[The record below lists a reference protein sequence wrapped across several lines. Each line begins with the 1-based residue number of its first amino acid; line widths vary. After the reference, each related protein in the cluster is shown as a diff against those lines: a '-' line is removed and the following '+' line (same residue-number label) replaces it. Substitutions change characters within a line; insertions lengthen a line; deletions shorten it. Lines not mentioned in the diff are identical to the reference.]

1 MKDEGEA
8 HLAPTEETARSAGGG
23 APGPP
28 GSRALR
34 RLAAVA
40 AGKAEAD
47 LVLTGGSL
55 VNVFTEELQEGWG
68 VAVAD
73 GRVAFVG
80 PDQDVAARAGEATE
94 RVDLAGD
101 LVAPGLVEGHTH
113 LTRVSP
119 SEMMD
124 RQVACG
130 VTTSIVESQELSYI
144 LGPRG
149 ARVFLDEAEQL
160 AGRLLYTVSGLMS
173 NDPVLDAQHRAE
185 DWISLLDHPRAA
197 GVGEIYWADLLRGH
211 QRTEALVDA
220 ALDRGL
226 AVEGHGAG
234 ARLAVI
240 DALAASGVGSDHEG
254 ISGEDVLMR
263 LRVGLVA
270 FARHGATRQDLPAI
284 APLLHDHRVDV
295 SRVGLVCDGV
305 EPDALERGDS
315 LNSVVEQ
322 AIELGVPLARAVR
335 MASRTVADHFGLGR
349 WLGGLGPAML
359 ADLVVLPRDG
369 GFRPRLV
376 LVAGR
381 RPAPSRPSSYP
392 TWMLETVRLPGLR
405 PELLSRPPL
414 GRWRAIEFRGPLV
427 TQEVESDGQSDL
439 ICTVV
444 DRTGGTRG
452 FRGLLRG
459 FGLQGG
465 AAAISSGW
473 ECPGILVVGDG
484 PEDMA
489 VAAGRLEELQ
499 GGVVVTSGR
508 RVLAEFRAPVAG
520 LYSTEPTGAVISQ
533 LAGVNHS
540 MRELGC
546 VMPNPVL
553 SLEVL
558 TTAAI
563 PFFRI
568 WAGGY
573 RRLKDGALVGLEWD
587 SP

>member
-1 MKDEGEA
+1 
-8 HLAPTEETARSAGGG
+8 
-23 APGPP
+23 
-28 GSRALR
+28 
-34 RLAAVA
+34 VA
-40 AGKAEAD
+40 AGRAEAD

-55 VNVFTEELQEGWG
+55 VNVFTEEVQEGWG

-80 PDQDVAARAGEATE
+80 PDSEVAARAGDATE
-94 RVDLAGD
+94 RVELAGD

-113 LTRVSP
+113 LTRVRP
-119 SEMMD
+119 SDMMD

-130 VTTSIVESQELSYI
+130 VTTTIVECQELSFI
-144 LGPRG
+144 VGPRG
-149 ARVFLDEAEQL
+149 ARVFLDEAEHL

-173 NDPVLDAQHRAE
+173 NDPEQDAQIRVE
-185 DWISLLDHPRAA
+185 DWIPLLDHPRCA
-197 GVGEIYWADLLRGH
+197 GGGEIYWADLLRGH
-211 QRTEALVDA
+211 PRTEALVSA
-220 ALDRGL
+220 ALDRGM

-234 ARLAVI
+234 ARLPAI

-254 ISGEDVLMR
+254 IDADDVLVR
-263 LRVGLVA
+263 LRAGLVA

-284 APLLHDHRVDV
+284 IPLLRDHHLEL
-295 SRVGLVCDGV
+295 SRVGFVCDGV

-322 AIELGVPLARAVR
+322 AVELGLPLARAVR

-376 LVAGR
+376 LVGGR
-381 RPAPSRPSSYP
+381 RPSPSLPSSYP
-392 TWMLETVRLPGLR
+392 AWMLDTVHPRRLR
-405 PELLSRPPL
+405 PDLLSRPPA

-439 ICTVV
+439 VCTVI

-465 AAAISSGW
+465 GAAVSSGW
-473 ECPGILVVGDG
+473 ECPGVLVAGDRS
-484 PEDMA
+484 EDME
-489 VAAGRLEELQ
+489 VTIRRLEELR
-499 GGVVVTSGR
+499 GGAVVASGG
-508 RVLAEFRAPVAG
+508 RVLAEFPAPVAG
-520 LYSTEPTGAVISQ
+520 LYSTEPMGTVVTQVAAVNGA
-533 LAGVNHS
+533 
-540 MRELGC
+540 MRDLGC
-546 VMPNPVL
+546 VMPNPIL

-573 RRLKDGALVGLEWD
+573 RRIKDGALVGLEWD
-587 SP
+587 

>member
-1 MKDEGEA
+1 
-8 HLAPTEETARSAGGG
+8 
-23 APGPP
+23 
-28 GSRALR
+28 
-34 RLAAVA
+34 
-40 AGKAEAD
+40 
-47 LVLTGGSL
+47 
-55 VNVFTEELQEGWG
+55 
-68 VAVAD
+68 
-73 GRVAFVG
+73 
-80 PDQDVAARAGEATE
+80 
-94 RVDLAGD
+94 
-101 LVAPGLVEGHTH
+101 
-113 LTRVSP
+113 
-119 SEMMD
+119 MMD

-144 LGPRG
+144 VGPRG
-149 ARVFLDEAEQL
+149 ARVFLDEAEHL
-160 AGRLLYTVSGLMS
+160 AGRLLYTVSGLMT
-173 NDPVLDAQHRAE
+173 NDPEQDSRLRPD
-185 DWISLLDHPRAA
+185 DWIPLLDHPRAA

-211 QRTEALVDA
+211 PRTEALVDA
-220 ALDRGL
+220 ALGRGM

-234 ARLAVI
+234 ARLAVV
-240 DALAASGVGSDHEG
+240 DALAAAGVGSDHEG
-254 ISGEDVLMR
+254 ISAEDVLTR

-270 FARHGATRQDLPAI
+270 FARHGATRQDLPAV
-284 APLLHDHRVDV
+284 APLLHDHHLDL

-322 AIELGVPLARAVR
+322 AVELGVPLARAVR
-335 MASRTVADHFGLGR
+335 MASRTVTDHFGLGR

-359 ADLVVLPRDG
+359 ADLAVLPRNG

-376 LVAGR
+376 LVGGR

-392 TWMLETVRLPGLR
+392 AWMLETIRLPGLR
-405 PELLSRPPL
+405 PELLARPPL

-439 ICTVV
+439 VCTVV

-465 AAAISSGW
+465 GAAVSSGW
-473 ECPGILVVGDG
+473 ECPGILVVGDDLG
-484 PEDMA
+484 DMA
-489 VAAGRLEELQ
+489 IAARRLEELR
-499 GGVVVTSGR
+499 GGAVVTSGR
-508 RVLAEFRAPVAG
+508 RVLAEFPAPVAG
-520 LYSTEPTGAVISQ
+520 LYSTEPLGTVVSQVAAV
-533 LAGVNHS
+533 NRS

-546 VMPNPVL
+546 VMPNPIL

-587 SP
+587 

>member
-1 MKDEGEA
+1 MRDEGEA
-8 HLAPTEETARSAGGG
+8 APGAG
-23 APGPP
+23 AAPPGPP
-28 GSRALR
+28 APRTRR
-34 RLAAVA
+34 RLAEVA
-40 AGKAEAD
+40 AGRVEAD

-68 VAVAD
+68 VAVAE

-80 PDQDVAARAGEATE
+80 PDQEVAGRAGEATE
-94 RVDLAGD
+94 RLDLGGD
-101 LVAPGLVEGHTH
+101 LLAPGLVEGHTH

-130 VTTSIVESQELSYI
+130 VTTTIVECQELSYI
-144 LGPRG
+144 VGADG
-149 ARVFLDEAEQL
+149 ARVFLDEAERL

-173 NDPVLDAQHRAE
+173 NDPEQEARLRAE
-185 DWISLLDHPRAA
+185 DWVPLLDHPRVA

-211 QRTEALVDA
+211 PRTDALVDA
-220 ALDRGL
+220 ALSRGM

-234 ARLAVI
+234 ARLAVL

-254 ISGEDVLMR
+254 ISSEDLLAR

-284 APLLHDHRVDV
+284 APLLASDSHDHRLDV

-305 EPDALERGDS
+305 EPAALERGDS

-322 AIELGVPLARAVR
+322 AVELGVPLARAVR

-376 LVAGR
+376 LVGGR
-381 RPAPSRPSSYP
+381 RPTPSPPSSYP
-392 TWMLETVRLPGLR
+392 DWMLETVRLPGLR
-405 PELLSRPPL
+405 PELLARPPV

-439 ICTVV
+439 VCTVV

-459 FGLQGG
+459 LGLRGG
-465 AAAISSGW
+465 AAAVSSGW
-473 ECPGILVVGDG
+473 ECPGIIVVGDG
-484 PEDMA
+484 TEDMA
-489 VAAGRLEELQ
+489 LAARRLEELR
-499 GGVVVTSGR
+499 GGAVVASGG
-508 RVLAEFRAPVAG
+508 RVRAEFPAPVAG
-520 LYSTEPTGAVISQ
+520 LYSTEPMGAVVSQ
-533 LAGVNHS
+533 VAAVN
-540 MRELGC
+540 RALQDLGC
-546 VMPNPVL
+546 VMPNPIL
-553 SLEVL
+553 SIEVL

-573 RRLKDGALVGLEWD
+573 RRLRDGALVGLEWD
-587 SP
+587 